1 MTAAIVLAAGLS
13 SRMGR
18 FKLILPWGDRT
29 VIGQV
34 VATLEAAGV
43 DAIIVV
49 TGHRPD
55 EVAAALVGTS
65 AHVAHNPNYAAG
77 EMLSSIQAG
86 VRALADRRGLKPPPQ
101 ADESRLKPAGNALAA
116 LLCLGDQPQML
127 VATVQAVLAAG
138 EADGWDRIIIPSYRM
153 RAGHPILLP
162 NWLWP
167 EILGCTGTLRDVMAA
182 HRERTRF
189 LVVDTPTILADLD
202 RPEDYEAGMPKRET

>member
-1 MTAAIVLAAGLS
+1 
-13 SRMGR
+13 
-18 FKLILPWGDRT
+18 

-43 DAIIVV
+43 AEIIVV
-49 TGHRPD
+49 TGHRAD
-55 EVAAALVGTS
+55 EVAAALADTT
-65 AHVAHNPNYAAG
+65 AHAVHNPDYAAG

-86 VRALADRRGLKPPPQ
+86 LRALGAQRGLKPPPQ
-101 ADESRLKPAGNALAA
+101 AGESRLQPAENAPAA
-116 LLCLGDQPQML
+116 LLCLGDQPQMRT
-127 VATVQAVLAAG
+127 ATVQVVLAAG
-138 EADGWDRIIIPSYRM
+138 AADGWSRIIIPSYRM

-202 RPEDYEAGMPKRET
+202 TPEDYEAGTPKRET